1 MKKKIENLM
10 NQINAGKYTGLEIM
24 LTGAVLFLS
33 GLVLGMFF
41 SPRKYQQIGSNNGN
55 GSINDS
61 EARVEKGNMEEYT

>member
-1 MKKKIENLM
+1 M

-41 SPRKYQQIGSNNGN
+41 SPRKYQQIGSYNGN
-55 GSINDS
+55 GSCNDS
-61 EARVEKGNMEEYT
+61 EAKVEKGNKEE